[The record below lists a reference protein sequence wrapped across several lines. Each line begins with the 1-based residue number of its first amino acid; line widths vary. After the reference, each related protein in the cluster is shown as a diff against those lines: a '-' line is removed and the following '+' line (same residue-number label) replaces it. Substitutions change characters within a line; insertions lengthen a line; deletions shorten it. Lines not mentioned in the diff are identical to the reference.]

1 MRHAE
6 PEVRS
11 YAVTHRSGELILPQ
25 AEQWDQ
31 LIYSSRGAVT
41 VHTGLGSWVVPPHR
55 AVWIPGGVGHRIDVT
70 GRTSLRTL
78 YFAARLHA
86 LPARC
91 QVINVSRL
99 LRELILH
106 MVAAAPLYLEDR
118 RHDHLVAVLIDLLD
132 SVAPDAA
139 LRLPTPAEP
148 RARALA
154 DLLRSDHSKSIAAL
168 ASPAGASRRTLERL
182 FLADTG
188 MTIGEWRRRLRM
200 LEALRLLADGRAVS
214 WVAGAVGYSTPS
226 AFSTAFRAELGSS
239 PARFLSGAGSADVG
253 SGHEQEEVPHG

>member
-1 MRHAE
+1 MRQAE
-6 PEVRS
+6 PDVRS
-11 YAVTHRSGELILPQ
+11 YAVTHRNGQLILPQ

-31 LIYSSRGAVT
+31 LIYSAHGAVT

-55 AVWIPGGVGHRIDVT
+55 AVWVPGGVGHRIDVA

-78 YFAARLHA
+78 YFAARLQA

-91 QVINVSRL
+91 QVIAVSRL

-106 MVAAAPLYLEDR
+106 AVATAPLYLSDL
-118 RHDHLVAVLIDLLD
+118 RHSHLVAVLVDLLD
-132 SVAPDAA
+132 SVAPDPA
-139 LRLPTPAEP
+139 LQLPAPAEP

-154 DLLRSDHSKSIAAL
+154 DLLRSHHSEPITAL
-168 ASPAGASRRTLERL
+168 ASLAGASRRTLERL
-182 FLADTG
+182 FLAETG

-239 PARFLSGAGSADVG
+239 PAQYLRSTTSARQG
-253 SGHEQEEVPHG
+253 